1 MSRIQPAIVKSLR
14 VNLCEKP
21 PKRIFWWDP
30 KMPRKSVFEVVA
42 SCIAS
47 LPALAE
53 KLQTHFSWAFWGPK
67 KILFGGCSQRLTLK
81 DFTIASCICDFWL
94 RN

>member
-1 MSRIQPAIVKSLR
+1 
-14 VNLCEKP
+14 
-21 PKRIFWWDP
+21 
-30 KMPRKSVFEVVA
+30 MPRKSVFEVVA

-81 DFTIASCICDFWL
+81 DFTIASCIRDILL
-94 RN
+94 RNTHANVYIAVQMSKLKNSL